1 MNQKNMLGMNAL
13 LLVAGYGNDLL
24 VRMILKH
31 GANPNS
37 VNDFGHTALHLAVVG
52 KRSLIGASLSGR
64 GSTTLYGLNRRNL
77 DHVLVDWAHGHME
90 LLNNSR
96 VNEKELEK
104 CGKFMM
110 DISQKLKEPENIICS
125 DDQEAMLKRL
135 DAVSC
140 YYHEKSQMAKSVKKS
155 GVMDTILSCGGRR
168 SKQIKAD
175 ASGNSSAP
183 LERLA
188 DQNFLVSVDVDRDV
202 AALSNRCARIVKF
215 ILDAGCDVNKAE
227 YTYGMT
233 ALDMAVV
240 MGDVESTV
248 MLLAAGGDPD
258 HLLKLFAM
266 TDLYK
271 AITRPD
277 KKKIRDLLNNDPNV
291 DVSGSF
297 EACNV
302 GLQPADDS
310 DKGDNGLTPLAV
322 AAKALDN
329 STVDIIKTLLNKGM
343 CLFN

>member
-1 MNQKNMLGMNAL
+1 MLGMNAL
-13 LLVAGYGNDLL
+13 LLVAGYGNDFL
-24 VRMILKH
+24 VRMILEH

-52 KRSLIGASLSGR
+52 KRSLISAALSGR

-77 DHVLVDWAHGHME
+77 DRVLVDWAQSHVE
-90 LLNNSR
+90 LLSNGR

-104 CGKFMM
+104 SGKFMM

-140 YYHEKSQMAKSVKKS
+140 YYHERLQMAKFAKKP
-155 GVMDTILSCGGRR
+155 GMMDQILSCGGRR
-168 SKQIKAD
+168 SKKIKVD
-175 ASGNSSAP
+175 GSGNSSAP
-183 LERLA
+183 LERPTDL
-188 DQNFLVSVDVDRDV
+188 LVSLDVDRDV

-227 YTYGMT
+227 YTYGLT
-233 ALDMAVV
+233 ALDMAIV

-277 KKKIRDLLNNDPNV
+277 KKKLRDLLNNDLPA
-291 DVSGSF
+291 DVNGSF
-297 EACNV
+297 QAYNF
-302 GLQPADDS
+302 GLQSADDS
-310 DKGDNGLTPLAV
+310 DKADNGLTPLAV
-322 AAKALDN
+322 AAKVSDN
-329 STVDIIKTLLNKGM
+329 STVDIIKILLNKGM
-343 CLFN
+343 CLFY

>member
-1 MNQKNMLGMNAL
+1 MLGMNAL
-13 LLVAGYGNDLL
+13 LLVSGYGNDFL
-24 VRMILKH
+24 VRMIIEQ

-52 KRSLIGASLSGR
+52 KRSLISATLSGR

-77 DHVLVDWAHGHME
+77 DYVLVEWARDHME
-90 LLNNSR
+90 LLCNSR

-104 CGKFMM
+104 IGKFMM

-135 DAVSC
+135 DAVSS
-140 YYHEKSQMAKSVKKS
+140 YYHEKSQMAKFAKKP

-168 SKQIKAD
+168 SKQTKAD
-175 ASGNSSAP
+175 TSGNSSAP
-183 LERLA
+183 LERQA
-188 DQNFLVSVDVDRDV
+188 DPNLLVSVDVDRDV

-215 ILDAGCDVNKAE
+215 ILDAGCDVNKTE
-227 YTYGMT
+227 FTYGLT
-233 ALDMAVV
+233 AMDMAIV

-258 HLLKLFAM
+258 HLLKLYAM

-277 KKKIRDLLNNDPNV
+277 KKKLRDLLNNDPNV
-291 DVSGSF
+291 DADASF
-297 EACNV
+297 QACNI
-302 GLQPADDS
+302 GYQSADDL

-329 STVDIIKTLLNKGM
+329 STVDIIKILLNKGM
-343 CLFN
+343 YLFN